1 MANKTRVILLFLISG
16 FIGLFLCMAIAAGA
30 YWFGLRSASVDT
42 SATSVN
48 EIVEEATVDLTE
60 PPTPEAT
67 TVERADAE
75 ATEDNPPD
83 AAVEAE
89 EHDEPDPGAS
99 ETGESTRPSR
109 TGEFTEE
116 DLELLWEVWGILEE
130 EFDGELPDDETLT
143 YAAIRGVLDAL
154 DDDFTRFAPP
164 DVAERMREDLEGSF
178 EGIGAF
184 VRENEQGMTEI
195 VRPMDGQPAAEAG
208 LRAGDIV
215 VAVDGESMLDRSL
228 DEVIALIRGPQG
240 TEVTLEVQREGH
252 DEPLEFSITRQRIVV
267 PIIESEM
274 LDDDIAYVRL
284 TSFNR
289 NASSQLNETLQD
301 LLAENPTGLIFDLRD
316 NPGGYLDQSVAV
328 ADVFLEEGVILYDRS
343 STLGTDEV
351 YRSDNGD
358 LAEEI
363 PLVVLV
369 NVGSASASEIVAG
382 AIQDHERGVV
392 IGETTFGKGSVQQS
406 HVLSDGSELRV
417 TIARWYTPDNESIDG
432 QGITPDIEV
441 PTPED
446 LGEEGDVQLE
456 RAVEYLLTG
465 E

>member
-1 MANKTRVILLFLISG
+1 M
-16 FIGLFLCMAIAAGA
+16 
-30 YWFGLRSASVDT
+30 
-42 SATSVN
+42 
-48 EIVEEATVDLTE
+48 VEGTVDVTE
-60 PPTPEAT
+60 PPTPEEAAA
-67 TVERADAE
+67 ERDSFE
-75 ATEDNPPD
+75 VTDDSRPSE
-83 AAVEAE
+83 AVEAE
-89 EHDEPDPGAS
+89 ESNTSEPGSS
-99 ETGESTRPSR
+99 ETGENTRPAR

-143 YAAIRGVLDAL
+143 YAAIRGILNAL

-195 VRPMDGQPAAEAG
+195 VRPMDGQPAAQAG

-215 VAVDGESMLDRSL
+215 VAVDGESMVGRGL

-240 TEVTLEVQREGH
+240 TEVTLEVRREGN
-252 DEPLEFSITRQRIVV
+252 DEPLEFTITRQRIVI

-289 NASSQLNETLQD
+289 NANSQLNEALQE
-301 LLAENPTGLIFDLRD
+301 LLDQNPRGLILDLRD

-328 ADVFLEEGVILYDRS
+328 ADIFLEEGVILYDRS
-343 STLGTDEV
+343 STMGTDEV
-351 YRSDNGD
+351 YHSGAGD

-363 PLVVLV
+363 PLAVLV

-382 AIQDHERGVV
+382 AIQDHGRGVV

-417 TIARWYTPDNESIDG
+417 TIARWYTPDNQSIDG
-432 QGITPDIEV
+432 QGITPDIEI

-446 LGEEGDVQLE
+446 LGDENDAQLN